1 MGWRFSA
8 FELDPTVPAEGIDLR
23 AYLEGKYGPGA
34 LEGMGDRLA
43 QAAAADGLPLLDV
56 RDLTRR
62 PNTFAAH
69 RLMLAAL
76 EDGDEAQQAL
86 AEGLLAAYWARGAD
100 VGARAVLEE
109 LAGAAGLPAELIA
122 AALDDESYAE
132 AVRAE
137 ERRAAELGIRA
148 VPTFVFDGR
157 FAVSGAQPSRVLADA
172 VRRAAS
178 GSLG

>member
-1 MGWRFSA
+1 M
-8 FELDPTVPAEGIDLR
+8 PLR
-23 AYLEGKYGPGA
+23 EYLESKYGPGA
-34 LEGMGDRLA
+34 LEGVGGRLA
-43 QAAAADGLPLLDV
+43 EAAAADGLPLLDLGDETV
-56 RDLTRR
+56 R
-62 PNTFAAH
+62 PSTFAAH
-69 RLMLAAL
+69 RLMIAAL
-76 EDGDEAQQAL
+76 ELGERTQQAL
-86 AEGLLAAYWARGAD
+86 AEALLAACWARGED

-122 AALDDESYAE
+122 AALDDQSYAE

-172 VRRAAS
+172 VRRAAR
-178 GSLG
+178 G